1 MNDAPTFFRA
11 RAVAEQAN
19 ADGASLD
26 NVRERSQRAA
36 DSWAKM
42 ADRADRTRVMRAA
55 REGGPP
61 VLAGEDASQPIPPE
75 DD

>member
-1 MNDAPTFFRA
+1 MNDDPTFFRA

-42 ADRADRTRVMRAA
+42 ADRAERTRVMRAA
-55 REGGPP
+55 REGGAA
-61 VLAGEDASQPIPPE
+61 VAVTQED
-75 DD
+75 